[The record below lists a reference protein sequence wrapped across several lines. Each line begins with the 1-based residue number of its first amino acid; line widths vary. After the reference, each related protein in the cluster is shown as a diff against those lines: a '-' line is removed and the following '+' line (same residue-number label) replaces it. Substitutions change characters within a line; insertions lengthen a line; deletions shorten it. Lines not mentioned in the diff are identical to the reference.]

1 MFVFPAFLAVLV
13 STFIVAVLS
22 EGNVTCSGTALD
34 WYSAQTGETPCKT
47 YERLRQICNSDFE
60 VGIMNTTLPPDICDE
75 QVSDCCCN
83 SVAYA
88 LAMLCLNCQQNI
100 GGGSGYD
107 AGGYIIFILTVGDYQ
122 LYLEGSRPYLSLST
136 AIQTA
141 VCNEEIRLFDSLY
154 SLFWTDGSCQYTQ
167 QTINKAIA
175 SNDNNTFTHCA

>member
-107 AGGYIIFILTVGDYQ
+107 AAAGDYQ
-122 LYLEGSRPYLSLST
+122 LYLEGSRTNGSTCTPVTNQTLST

-154 SLFWTDGSCQYTQ
+154 SLFWTDGSWY
-167 QTINKAIA
+167 
-175 SNDNNTFTHCA
+175 